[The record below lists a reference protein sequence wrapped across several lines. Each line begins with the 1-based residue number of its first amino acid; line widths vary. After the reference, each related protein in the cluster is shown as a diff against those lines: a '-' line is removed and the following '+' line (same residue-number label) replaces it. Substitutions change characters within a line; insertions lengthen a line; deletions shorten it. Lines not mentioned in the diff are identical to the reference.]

1 MLKDFVTQLVRDLD
15 LGAFAPWALALV
27 SFVNVLAIL
36 TLAWAGSYVLRRV
49 IALFHQRLIERAEGP
64 EERRRLETLQRVFRY
79 IATVVI
85 SVVTIMLVLAE
96 VGISIAPILA
106 TAGVVGLAVGFGAQS
121 LVKDYFTGF
130 VMLIENQIRV
140 GDVVEISEKS
150 GLVEELTLRYVRLRD
165 YEGAV
170 HFVPN
175 GTIVTVTNRSRL
187 FAYAVMDVGVA
198 YKEDV
203 DRVYSVMRRCAAS
216 LREDTL
222 YGPKILDDLDIAG
235 VDQWADSAVVIRC
248 RIKTIALEQ
257 WGVRREFL
265 RRLKH
270 AFDEESIEIPFPH
283 RTVYNVPAASIPG
296 QPLESKE

>member
-15 LGAFAPWALALV
+15 LGAFAPWVLGLV

-36 TLAWAGSYVLRRV
+36 TLAWAGSYVLRR
-49 IALFHQRLIERAEGP
+49 IISLFHQRLIEKAEGP

-140 GDVVEISEKS
+140 GDIVEISGKS

-187 FAYAVMDVGVA
+187 FAFAVMDIGVA
-198 YKEDV
+198 YKEDI
-203 DRVYSVMRRCAAS
+203 DRVYSIMRRCTAS
-216 LREDTL
+216 LRADAL

-235 VDQWADSAVVIRC
+235 VDQWAESAVVIRC

-257 WGVRREFL
+257 AGVRREFL
-265 RRLKH
+265 HRLKRL
-270 AFDEESIEIPFPH
+270 FDEEAIEIPFPH
-283 RTVYNVPAASIPG
+283 RTVYTVPAALPA
-296 QPLESKE
+296 QHPETKT

>member
-1 MLKDFVTQLVRDLD
+1 MLREFVMQLVRDLD
-15 LGAFAPWALALV
+15 LGAFAPWVLALV

-49 IALFHQRLIERAEGP
+49 ISLFHQRLIEKAEGP

-140 GDVVEISEKS
+140 GDIVEISGKS

-175 GTIVTVTNRSRL
+175 GTIATVTNRSRL
-187 FAYAVMDVGVA
+187 FAYAVMDIGVA

-216 LREDTL
+216 LRDDPL
-222 YGPKILDDLDIAG
+222 LGPKILDELEIAG

-248 RIKTIALEQ
+248 RIKTVALEQ
-257 WGVRREFL
+257 AGVRREFL
-265 RRLKH
+265 RRLKRS
-270 AFDEESIEIPFPH
+270 FDEEMIEIPFPH
-283 RTVYNVPAASIPG
+283 RTVYTVPAALPAQHPETKG
-296 QPLESKE
+296 